1 MTQVPPLMALSEA
14 NKDLA
19 DKQKEAE
26 KQVADLQEAVKK
38 CDCPEAQAFTKQQE
52 TIASAEGMIRE
63 FFKDKESLE
72 AIKTLL
78 LSAVEPLAKHEIGS
92 ISISKN
98 GYTGAMKPSK
108 DGIKVSLKY
117 TTVDSVES

>member
-1 MTQVPPLMALSEA
+1 MKTATGVCKYCGQTAALEVPESFTQEMIDE
-14 NKDLA
+14 
-19 DKQKEAE
+19 
-26 KQVADLQEAVKK
+26 EAVKK
-38 CDCPEAQAFTKQQE
+38 CDCPEAKAFTKQQE
-52 TIASAEGMIRE
+52 TIANAEGMIRE

-78 LSAVEPLAKHEIGS
+78 LGAVEPLAKHEIGS